1 MNGAVMAEYWG
12 SETRK
17 AVANFPVSG
26 ERVPAS
32 VIRWLGR
39 IKSAAATANAEL
51 GMLDGE
57 IARSVAG
64 AADEIGAGQHG
75 DQFPVDIFQTGSG
88 TSTNMNVNEVIAHLA
103 GDGVHAN
110 DHVNLGQSSNDVF
123 PTAVHL
129 AALELATTNLIPS
142 LRSLHASLA
151 AKSIEFADLAK
162 AGRTHLMDAVPITL
176 GQEFGAFAQ
185 QIQLGI
191 ERVEGSI
198 PRVAAVPLG
207 GTAVGSGLN
216 THPDFA
222 RRVLE
227 LLVQRTGI
235 QAVEPADRF
244 EAQASR
250 DALVELS
257 GVLKVIAVS
266 LTKIANDITLLA
278 SGPRAGLGEITL
290 PELQKGSSIMPGKV
304 NPVLA
309 EVVLQV
315 AAQVIGNDTAITIG
329 GMQGNFQL
337 NVRVPLIARNLLG
350 SMQILSSATSLFSER
365 CVAGIGANTERLAWL
380 ADNTLASAT
389 VLNPIV
395 GYDVASEIVR
405 RAQHD
410 RISLREAAREFG
422 LDDALIEYRLNS
434 RRIARGNEAD

>member
-1 MNGAVMAEYWG
+1 VDEYWG
-12 SETRK
+12 PETRK
-17 AVANFPVSG
+17 AVANFAVSG
-26 ERVPAS
+26 EQVPAPL
-32 VIRWLGR
+32 IRWLGR

-51 GMLDGE
+51 GVLDDE
-57 IARSVAG
+57 IARRVSA
-64 AADEIGAGQHG
+64 AADEIGAGQHA

-103 GDGVHAN
+103 GADVHPN

-129 AALELATTNLIPS
+129 AALEMATTNLIPA
-142 LRSLHASLA
+142 LRSLHRSLA
-151 AKSIEFADLAK
+151 AKAIEFADLAK

-185 QIQLGI
+185 QMQLGI
-191 ERVEGSI
+191 DRVENSL
-198 PRVAAVPLG
+198 PRLAMVPLG

-216 THPDFA
+216 THPGFA
-222 RRVLE
+222 RRVRE
-227 LLVQRTGI
+227 LLAARTGI
-235 QAVEPADRF
+235 DAVEPADHF

-250 DALVELS
+250 DALVEFS

-266 LTKIANDITLLA
+266 LTKIANDIALLA

-350 SMQILSSATSLFSER
+350 SIQILSTATSLFSER
-365 CVAGIGANTERLAWL
+365 CIDGIVANTERLSWL
-380 ADNTLASAT
+380 ADHTLSSAT
-389 VLNPIV
+389 ALNPIV
-395 GYDVASEIVR
+395 GYDVAGEIVR
-405 RAQHD
+405 RAERDQ
-410 RISLREAAREFG
+410 ISLRDAARAFDVDG
-422 LDDALIEYRLNS
+422 DVIDDVLNA
-434 RRIARGNEAD
+434 RQIARGNDAG

>member
-1 MNGAVMAEYWG
+1 MVEYWG

-17 AVANFPVSG
+17 AVSNFPVSG
-26 ERVPAS
+26 ERVPPS

-57 IARSVAG
+57 IARSVAD
-64 AADEIGAGQHG
+64 AADEIGVGQHG

-123 PTAVHL
+123 PTAVHF
-129 AALELATTNLIPS
+129 AALEMATANLIPS
-142 LRSLHASLA
+142 LRLLHASLA

-198 PRVAAVPLG
+198 SRVAAVPLG

-257 GVLKVIAVS
+257 GVLKVVAVS
-266 LTKIANDITLLA
+266 LTKIANDIILLA